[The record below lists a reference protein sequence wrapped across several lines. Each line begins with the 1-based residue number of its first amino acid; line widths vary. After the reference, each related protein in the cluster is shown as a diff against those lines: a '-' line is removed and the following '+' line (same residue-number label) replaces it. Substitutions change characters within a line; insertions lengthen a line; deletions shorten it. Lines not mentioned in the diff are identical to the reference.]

1 MTCRACR
8 GEGCFGDGV
17 RALADWRFLVC
28 TPAGW
33 GARVG
38 REEVEA
44 EVWERV
50 RRGDMVREIFEDG
63 EVVG

>member
-1 MTCRACR
+1 M
-8 GEGCFGDGV
+8 
-17 RALADWRFLVC
+17 VC